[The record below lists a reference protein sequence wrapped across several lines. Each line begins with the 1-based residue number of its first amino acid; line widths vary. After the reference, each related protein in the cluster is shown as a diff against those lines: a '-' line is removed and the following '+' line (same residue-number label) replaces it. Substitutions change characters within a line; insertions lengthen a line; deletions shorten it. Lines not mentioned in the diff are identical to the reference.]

1 MAHLPLFKQNKNFL
15 KKGLHQSKHQRKTNQ
30 PILTKQHY
38 RRTNGWMDGWMD
50 GWKNEWTDGWKDR
63 WMKIQRAEFIGLS
76 GKARS
81 PKG

>member
-1 MAHLPLFKQNKNFL
+1 
-15 KKGLHQSKHQRKTNQ
+15 
-30 PILTKQHY
+30 
-38 RRTNGWMDGWMD
+38 MDGWMD